1 MQPKETTMGQ
11 SAGRRIVILLLS
23 LLVVPLTAETQP
35 AGKVYRLGILSPAAV
50 PAPEVAAIPNLVPM
64 ALRELGYVEGE
75 NLVIERRFAEGQLD
89 RLRGLAHELVQQ
101 RVDVIVAVSDSAIDA
116 AKDATVTI
124 PIVMGFCDDDP
135 VSRGYVASLAHPEG
149 NITGVTLEAGT
160 LLASKRLELLKAA
173 LPQAG
178 RMAVLTTSEPGA
190 RRQVQ
195 EVQQAAS
202 TLGVTLVVVEVQ
214 GTDYERAFATMAAAR
229 ADALYVLATT
239 ILNRDRMQIIERAA
253 RYRLPA
259 MYEWRE
265 QVEVGGLMAYGSS
278 VVTLSRRVV
287 AQVDKLLKGARPA
300 DLPVERPT
308 QIALVINLKTA
319 EALGMTLPPLVLFQ
333 ADEVIR

>member
-1 MQPKETTMGQ
+1 MGQ

-35 AGKVYRLGILSPAAV
+35 AGKIYHLGILSPAAV
-50 PAPEVAAIPNLVPM
+50 PAPAVAAIPNLVPM
-64 ALRELGYVEGE
+64 GLRELGYVEGE

-89 RLRGLAHELVQQ
+89 RLRGLAHELVQR

-116 AKDATVTI
+116 AKAATATI

-135 VSRGYVASLAHPEG
+135 VHRGYVASLAHPEG

-160 LLASKRLELLKAA
+160 MLASKRLELLQAA
-173 LPQAG
+173 LPQAR

-195 EVQQAAS
+195 EAQQAAA

-214 GTDYERAFATMAAAR
+214 GTDYERAFATMAAER

-239 ILNRDRMQIIERAA
+239 MLNRDRTQIIERAA

-259 MYEWRE
+259 IYEWRE

-278 VVTLSRRVV
+278 VVALSRRVV

-319 EALGMTLPPLVLFQ
+319 EALGITLPPLVLFQ

>member
-1 MQPKETTMGQ
+1 MGD
-11 SAGRRIVILLLS
+11 SAIGCIITLILS
-23 LLVVPLTAETQP
+23 LFAALLTAEAQP
-35 AGKVYRLGILSPAAV
+35 AGKVYHLGILSPAAV
-50 PAPEVAAIPNLVPM
+50 PDPAVASIPNLVPM
-64 ALRELGYVEGE
+64 ALRELGYVEGK

-89 RLRGLAHELVQQ
+89 RLRGLAHELVQR

-116 AKDATVTI
+116 AKDATATI

-135 VSRGYVASLAHPEG
+135 VSRGYVASLARPEG

-160 LLASKRLELLKAA
+160 MLASKRLELLKAV

-195 EVQQAAS
+195 EAQQAAS
-202 TLGVTLVVVEVQ
+202 ALGVTLVVVEVQ
-214 GTDYERAFATMAAAR
+214 GTDYERAFATMAAER
-229 ADALYVLATT
+229 TDALFVLATT
-239 ILNRDRMQIIERAA
+239 MLNRDRMQIIERAA

-265 QVEVGGLMAYGSS
+265 QAEVGGLMAYGSS
-278 VVTLSRRVV
+278 VVTLSRRVA

-319 EALGMTLPPLVLFQ
+319 EALGITIPPLVLFQ
-333 ADEVIR
+333 ADAVLK